1 MIRRMFAALLLL
13 LAAPLAAAAPQVPA
27 LATVRVLL
35 HTGAGDIVVALET
48 AKAPVTAANFLRY
61 VDAHRLEGAEF
72 YRAMKTGPDAGLV
85 QGGVRDP
92 TKLFPPIAHE
102 PTSQTGLSHV
112 DGALSVPRFALGTAR
127 GDFTIM
133 VGDQKYL
140 DAGPGSAGDGQGY
153 AVFGRVVEGMDVV
166 RRILAAPTS
175 PTEGEG
181 VMKGQ
186 MLAPRIKILTAR
198 RLPPEPRATPSPPR
212 G

>member
-1 MIRRMFAALLLL
+1 MIRRLLAALLLL
-13 LAAPLAAAAPQVPA
+13 LAAPAPAQPPAMPAA
-27 LATVRVLL
+27 ATVRVLL
-35 HTGAGDIVVALET
+35 HTSAGDIVVALET
-48 AKAPVTAANFLRY
+48 AKAPITAGNFLHY
-61 VDAHRLEGAEF
+61 VDTRRLDGAEF
-72 YRAMKTGPDAGLV
+72 YRAMKTGPEAGLV

-92 TKLFPPIAHE
+92 RKLFPPIAHE
-102 PTSQTGLSHV
+102 PTSRTGLSHV

-140 DAGPGSAGDGQGY
+140 DAGPGSAGDGEGY
-153 AVFGRVVEGMDVV
+153 AVFGRVVQGMDIV

-186 MLAPRIKILTAR
+186 MLSPRIAILTAR
-198 RLPPEPRATPSPPR
+198 RVPAAVAR
-212 G
+212 

>member
-1 MIRRMFAALLLL
+1 MIRHILFAILMC
-13 LAAPLAAAAPQVPA
+13 LAAPAVAQPSAR
-27 LATVRVLL
+27 VRVRL
-35 HTGAGDIVVALET
+35 HTSAGDLVVALET
-48 AKAPVTAANFLRY
+48 HKAPITAGNFLHY
-61 VDAHRLEGAEF
+61 VDTHRLDGTEF
-72 YRAMKTGPDAGLV
+72 YRAMHTAADAGLI
-85 QGGVRDP
+85 QGGVRDGR
-92 TKLFPPIAHE
+92 KLFPPIAHE

-112 DGALSVPRFALGTAR
+112 DGAISVPRLAVGTAR

-153 AVFGRVVEGMDVV
+153 AVFGRVVQGIDIV

-186 MLAPRIKILTAR
+186 MLSPRITILTAR
-198 RLPPEPRATPSPPR
+198 RES
-212 G
+212 